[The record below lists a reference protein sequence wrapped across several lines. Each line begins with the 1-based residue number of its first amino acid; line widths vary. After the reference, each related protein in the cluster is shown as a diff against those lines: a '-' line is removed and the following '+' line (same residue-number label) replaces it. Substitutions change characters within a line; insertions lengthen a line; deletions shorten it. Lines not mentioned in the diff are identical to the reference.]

1 MRWLPL
7 TLAAFASLQSL
18 HLSAQDD
25 IQITKYRRFVQSST
39 AAPVAEAGNS
49 YRFSFVGAGLGVA
62 SATVTLTPPSGT
74 VINVP
79 IVGMHRVFTASAASA
94 AALNSTYGS
103 GPYTLSV
110 GIAGFA
116 LETTVNFGADGYPPA
131 PSLVNFT
138 AAQAIDVTGDF
149 LLDWAPF
156 AGGTGDDF
164 ILLRVL
170 NSSAIAVYEDTL
182 DGTAGDYLLPAET
195 LAAGQTYSLE
205 LTFMAIDERAE
216 SEDGLSLTSAF
227 ASLTTLPIKTTGSG
241 GGGDRI
247 PPTLVSAS
255 PASSQAL
262 GTVQTPLVL
271 TFSEPMD
278 TSRTPVLWT
287 ALSNGVNVVLS
298 PAKFSYNWTAGG
310 TILACAYDTAG
321 AGWPTSTFVTW
332 TLSGSDVGF
341 RDVAGNPLTSTG
353 GFFQTPSGG
362 VIPCDDEDPAER
374 SGFGIFK
381 FSPYFQ
387 TSAATPGADPTNR
400 PLFQAFATLTN
411 SGGRPAVEF
420 PAAPAPQPHRVLSL
434 TGPIPGSAFFF
445 ETHPTE
451 AALDTAFPGG
461 QYDFQVRST
470 TDNTTVLNHVVLN
483 LPNQGYPAIP
493 HFSNFAAAQAINPT
507 NAFTLSWDAFAG
519 ASTSTDYLALE
530 IWDEAEEVVLS
541 LPEPCLDRPLAVT
554 ATSTTL
560 PGGLLQPGRTYMA
573 ILSFMKLQ
581 DSNKTLPGSPAT
593 GITATSRTTRMLLR
607 TTGGSG
613 VTAPVLRDLFVNG
626 ANQLDI
632 TIDATVGRPFTLE
645 RSSTLGGAFS
655 PVTTTTPASSPF
667 HLQVPLAEQGFFRG
681 RTD

>member
-7 TLAAFASLQSL
+7 ALAAFASLHSL

-25 IQITKYRRFVQSST
+25 IQITKYRRFVQPTS
-39 AAPVAEAGNS
+39 AAPVAESGNS
-49 YRFSFVGAGLGVA
+49 YRFSFVGSGLGLGG
-62 SATVTLTPPSGT
+62 ATVTLTPPSGT

-79 IVGMHRVFTASAASA
+79 TVGQDRVFTASAASA
-94 AALNSTYGS
+94 SALNATYGS
-103 GPYTLSV
+103 GTYTLSV

-116 LETTVNFGADGYPPA
+116 LESTVNLGADGYPPA

-138 AAQAIDVTGDF
+138 AAQAINATGDF

-156 AGGTGDDF
+156 TGGTADDF
-164 ILLRVL
+164 ILLRIL
-170 NSSAIAVYEDTL
+170 DSGANTVYEDTL
-182 DGTAGDYLLPAET
+182 DGTAADYLLPAET
-195 LAAGQTYSLE
+195 LAGGQAYSLE
-205 LTFMAIDERAE
+205 LTFMAIDERGE
-216 SEDGLSLTSAF
+216 SEAGFPVTSAF
-227 ASLTTLPIKTTGSG
+227 ASLTTLPIKATGSG

-247 PPTLVSAS
+247 PPTLISAS

-278 TSRTPVLWT
+278 TSRTPIVWT
-287 ALSNGVNVVLS
+287 ALSNGVSIVLA
-298 PAKFSYNWTAGG
+298 PAKFSYNWSGGG
-310 TILACAYDTAG
+310 TILACAYDAAG
-321 AGWPTSTFVTW
+321 AGWPTSTLVTW
-332 TLSGSDVGF
+332 GLPGTDVGF

-353 GFFQTPSGG
+353 GFFQTPTGG

-387 TSAATPGADPTNR
+387 TSAAMPGADPTNR

-420 PAAPAPQPHRVLSL
+420 PAA
-434 TGPIPGSAFFF
+434 
-445 ETHPTE
+445 
-451 AALDTAFPGG
+451 
-461 QYDFQVRST
+461 
-470 TDNTTVLNHVVLN
+470 
-483 LPNQGYPAIP
+483 
-493 HFSNFAAAQAINPT
+493 QAINPT

-519 ASTSTDYLALE
+519 ARTSTDYLALE

-541 LPEPCLDRPLAVT
+541 LPDPCLDRPLAVT

-581 DSNKTLPGSPAT
+581 DSDKSLAGSPAT
-593 GITATSRTTRMLLR
+593 GITATVRTTRMLLR
-607 TTGGSG
+607 TTGGSS

-632 TIDATVGRPFTLE
+632 TVDATVGRPFTLE
-645 RSSTLGGAFS
+645 RSSTLGGTFS
-655 PVTTTTPASSPF
+655 PITTTTPNSTPF